1 MRVCRAA
8 VQRRT
13 VEREMYVLKPYS
25 PISMISL
32 LRRYYCTQ
40 PLAFD
45 GQGM

>member
-8 VQRRT
+8 VQRRA
-13 VEREMYVLKPYS
+13 VERELYVLKPYTT
-25 PISMISL
+25 ISMFSL